1 MMFRRVQL
9 LLSLCLVFALTPL
22 SGAAQTNDDV
32 YVIDGSGWGHGVG
45 LSQYGA
51 RAQAE
56 SGRTASQIIDSY
68 YSGVAVESLV
78 GVLDASSWML
88 NDPQPLW
95 IGLAQDWSFVQFRV
109 QGGSADLCK
118 ANDGEGECP
127 TQTATSGQNWEF
139 RALGGGACQFFLEGA
154 AVGNPGTCRATIEWD
169 NDSGTILELPEL
181 GRQYAHGTLRI
192 RPAGEGFHI
201 VLEVG
206 IEDYVYGIGE
216 VPSTWPTEA
225 LRAQAIAA
233 RTYGV
238 RQALRWGDAGD
249 GGDALDAGRKAQCW
263 CQLYASVVDQN
274 YVGYGKETE
283 INGDR
288 WVAAVDDTAN
298 TVITH
303 PEASQETL
311 IIAYYSSSSGG
322 HTDSNVEGFGST
334 VPVPY
339 LVGVPD
345 PWSVDP
351 LANNPFDSWTVE
363 TTGAQIAAAVG
374 LDSVSGVA
382 VTKSNPSGSVAE
394 VTITGAVNGTEATI
408 VRSGRSFRSA
418 LGMRSISYSISGGG
432 GIVSTEAPCHEPVPT
447 AGLSDVDPAGTHGAD
462 IDCMVYFGI
471 MPPVSAGVFNPSG
484 DIFRWEMA
492 QFLISEAELIGVN
505 VPIPVD
511 QGFTDVSGLSADVID
526 DINALRMLGIT
537 TGVSATEFD
546 PNGTIPRWQMA
557 LFLTRLH
564 TASGYVS
571 PGGSS
576 DFADLGGLSIEAVAS
591 INTLVELEVTNGTSA
606 TEFSPYSNVTREQ
619 MASFLARLLRVDT

>member
-1 MMFRRVQL
+1 MMFRRAQI
-9 LLSLCLVFALTPL
+9 LLSLSLVFALVPL
-22 SGAAQTNDDV
+22 AGSAQTNDDA
-32 YVIDGSGWGHGVG
+32 YVIDGAGWGHGVG
-45 LSQYGA
+45 MSQYGA

-56 SGRTASQIIDSY
+56 SGRTAEQIIDSY
-68 YSGVAVESLV
+68 YNGVTVEDV
-78 GVLDASSWML
+78 TGVLSPSSWL
-88 NDPQPLW
+88 LADPEPLW
-95 IGLAQDWSFVQFRV
+95 IGLAQNWTFLQFRT

-118 ANDGEGECP
+118 ANDGEGACP

-139 RALGGGACQFFLEGA
+139 RALGGGACQFFMEGSP
-154 AVGNPGTCRATIEWD
+154 VGNPGTCRATIEWD

-192 RPAGEGFHI
+192 RPAGEGFHV

-225 LRAQAIAA
+225 LQAQAIAA
-233 RTYGV
+233 RTYGM
-238 RQALRWGDAGD
+238 RQALRWGDAGE
-249 GGDALDAGRKAQCW
+249 GGDALDSGRKAQCW

-283 INGDR
+283 LNGDR
-288 WVAAVDDTAN
+288 WVAAVNDTIN
-298 TVITH
+298 SVITH
-303 PEASQETL
+303 PEASQESL

-345 PWSVDP
+345 PWSIDP

-363 TTGAQIAAAVG
+363 VTGAQIAAAVG
-374 LDSVSGVA
+374 LESVAGVA
-382 VTKSNPSGSVAE
+382 ITGNNPSGTVAE
-394 VTITGAVNGTEATI
+394 VTITGTLNGLDTTI

-418 LGMRSISYSISGGG
+418 LGMRSIWYSINGGSG
-432 GIVSTEAPCHEPVPT
+432 IIPTDTPCHEPVPT
-447 AGLSDVDPAGTHGAD
+447 AGLTDVDPGGTHGAD

-471 MPPVSAGVFNPSG
+471 MPPVSAGVFNPLGAIS
-484 DIFRWEMA
+484 RWEMA
-492 QFLISEAELIGVN
+492 QFLITEAALIGVN
-505 VPIPVD
+505 IPTPVD
-511 QGFTDVSGLSADVID
+511 QGFTDISGLPAEVID
-526 DINALRMLGIT
+526 DINSLRSLGIT
-537 TGVSATEFD
+537 TGVSESEFD
-546 PNGTIPRWQMA
+546 PSGTIPRWQMA

-564 TASGYVS
+564 ASAGYT
-571 PGGSS
+571 PPAGFS
-576 DFADLGGLSIEAVAS
+576 DFLDLGGLSTEAVSS
-591 INTLVELEVTNGTSA
+591 IQTLVELGVTNGTSA